1 VDRNVEMADYAG
13 TVTAGAFTDADQLIR
28 ELLAQGSES
37 RVDYKSARSAPSDA
51 RGWAKLAKHV
61 IGLSNRKDGGY
72 LLIGVEDGTLQPVGL
87 TDDQV
92 ATWDAARVNTQL
104 AQHAAPRPGVQV
116 IRGSLEDGKV
126 LLAVRVAAFE
136 EQPLVCTKT
145 VTSEQGR
152 PIIREGA
159 LYIRTEGTET
169 REVSTEA
176 EMRELLSRAYVKR
189 AERLLYD
196 IKALIDVHWPG
207 DGTPAAPGMVS
218 AIERDLEEMRRP

>member
-1 VDRNVEMADYAG
+1 MAAD
-13 TVTAGAFTDADQLIR
+13 AFTDADQLIR

-37 RVDYKSARSAPSDA
+37 HVDYKSARSAPSNRPA
-51 RGWAKLAKHV
+51 WAKLAKHV

-72 LLIGVEDGTLQPVGL
+72 LLIGVEDSTLKPVGL

-92 ATWDAARVNTQL
+92 ATWDAASVDTAL
-104 AQHAAPRPGVQV
+104 APYAAPRPVVQV
-116 IRGSLEDGKV
+116 FRGSLGDGTV
-126 LLAVRVAAFE
+126 LLALRVTAFE
-136 EQPLVCTKT
+136 EQPLVCTKS
-145 VTSEQGR
+145 VTDDRGR
-152 PIIREGA
+152 TILREGA

-169 REVSTEA
+169 KEVTTEA

-207 DGTPAAPGMVS
+207 HGAPAVPGLAS
-218 AIERDLEEMRRP
+218 AIEADLGEMRKP